1 MFPVHIAHGVER
13 ARNGRVP
20 RDGMVLNRR
29 LSVFVSSTSEDLH
42 TYRSVA
48 GQVILARGWY
58 PIMNEYWGAMANPVL
73 DACYEK
79 IQSADLMVLIVAF
92 RRGCVP
98 TVEQGG
104 NGVDSV
110 TACEFEYARTHK
122 IPVRVMM
129 ANDNW
134 PGLRFEKDQAARD
147 WVEKFRANIH
157 QPAVFFGPE
166 EEVVGAKETD
176 QLPLFR
182 AKVGEVLLSHLQ
194 ELLANEAKA
203 PATAEGPDYFG
214 RACKGI
220 LDGTSIPFVGSGVY
234 GDGPLSAQSLGKA
247 LGTDAGADEACLA
260 TAAEY
265 RERYLGSRLDFL
277 DELHKI
283 LEDRM
288 ARTSEPP
295 PMYDMLLTAKP
306 PPLIVSSTCDLVLER
321 YLEERGKDYILV
333 CHVVRSGRQANDG
346 KILVFRGKKPEFCVA
361 DKIPLQ
367 GAEYIIYKPL
377 GSPLLHDLLDPE
389 LEIDTVVITESDHL
403 LLLGRL
409 EHELTQIPTAF
420 ARLLQRRPL
429 LFAGYGLDVW
439 HYRLVMQVFQL
450 VQAEGARPT
459 PMVVRQ
465 PASPMEEMAWRRF
478 GADVLRVPPNDF
490 ATRVLECLAQAKD
503 ASHVG

>member
-1 MFPVHIAHGVER
+1 MA
-13 ARNGRVP
+13 
-20 RDGMVLNRR
+20 LNQK
-29 LSVFVSSTSEDLH
+29 LSVFVSSTSDDLH
-42 TYRSVA
+42 TYRAVA
-48 GQVILARGWY
+48 GQVILSRGWY

-79 IQSADLMVLIVAF
+79 IKVADLMLLIVAF

-98 TVEQGG
+98 TPEQGG

-110 TACEFEYARTHK
+110 TAWELDYARKNK
-122 IPVRVMM
+122 IPVLAMQ
-129 ANDNW
+129 ASSEW
-134 PGLRFEKDQAARD
+134 PGTLFEKDQSGRD
-147 WVEKFRANIH
+147 WVEKFRTGLNL
-157 QPAVFFGPE
+157 PSTFFDPE
-166 EEVVGAKETD
+166 KEVVGVKETD

-182 AKVGEVLLSHLQ
+182 AKVGEVLLSYLQ
-194 ELLANEAKA
+194 DMLAREAKS
-203 PATAEGPDYFG
+203 PAASDGPDYFD

-220 LDGTSIPFVGSGVY
+220 VDGTSIPFVGSGVY
-234 GDGPLSAQSLGKA
+234 GDGSLSALALAKA
-247 LGTDAGADEACLA
+247 LGTDAGCDEGCLA

-277 DELHKI
+277 EEMHGI
-283 LEDRM
+283 LEKRM
-288 ARTSEPP
+288 AELSAPP
-295 PMYDMLLTAKP
+295 PMYSLLLSAKP

-321 YLEERGKDYILV
+321 YLEEKGKDYILV
-333 CHVVRSGRQANDG
+333 CHIVRSRDHENDG
-346 KILVFRGKKPEFCVA
+346 KILVFRGKNHEFCVA

-367 GAEYIIYKPL
+367 GADYIIYKPL
-377 GSPLLHDLLDPE
+377 GSPMLHDRLDPD

-420 ARLLQRRPL
+420 CRLLQRRPL

-450 VQAEGARPT
+450 VQAQGSRPT

-465 PASPMEEMAWRRF
+465 PASPMEEMAWRRL
-478 GADVLRVPPNDF
+478 GADVLRVPPNEF
-490 ATRVLECLAQAKD
+490 AARVLENLSPMKD
-503 ASHVG
+503 APAHVG